1 MAGRIINTAET
12 LDKLSRTDCLLSVLR
27 SFKYDCTT
35 AFGPTIRSNID
46 IGANDV
52 ARRPE
57 QILQILPSG
66 LIGQLK
72 RNLNLSQMMEQKEC
86 SHFRRKA
93 GSRDFDRRSYGTRDE
108 VVAQQ

>member
-1 MAGRIINTAET
+1 M
-12 LDKLSRTDCLLSVLR
+12 DKLSRTDCLLSVLR
-27 SFKYDCTT
+27 SFKYDSAT
-35 AFGPTIRSNID
+35 AFGPTIRPNID

-66 LIGQLK
+66 LIGQLQK
-72 RNLNLSQMMEQKEC
+72 TLNLSQMMEMREC
-86 SHFRRKA
+86 SHSRRKA

-108 VVAQQ
+108 AVAQQ